1 LERFGISMAIIL
13 ASLAYAHFKP
23 LQKLR
28 FVLLWL
34 SHGIGIVN
42 ELVDWL
48 LVPIRGIF
56 KLIGMIFRK
65 SENAQA
71 S

>member
-1 LERFGISMAIIL
+1 VG
-13 ASLAYAHFKP
+13 SLAYAHIKS

-42 ELVDWL
+42 EFVDWL
-48 LVPIRGIF
+48 LAPIRGIF
-56 KLIGMIFRK
+56 KLIGSMFRE
-65 SENAQA
+65 SGNVQA
-71 S
+71 P